1 MGPVLS
7 GGGRAHVRTALDLR
21 TLVAVRDHPV
31 LKVFYQRLRAAGK
44 RAKVALSACRRK
56 LLTMRN
62 ALVKHQT
69 PWQPQEVDIV
79 AEEKIVLDN
88 QDSCS
93 ARASLRLLGAAHRRR

>member
-1 MGPVLS
+1 
-7 GGGRAHVRTALDLR
+7 VRTALDMR

-31 LKVFYQRLRAAGK
+31 LKAFYQRLRAAGK
-44 RAKVALSACRRK
+44 RAKVALSACRRT
-56 LLTMRN
+56 LVTMRN
-62 ALVKHQT
+62 ALGKHQT

-93 ARASLRLLGAAHRRR
+93 APASLRLLGAAHRGR